1 MTLTQMTQAKD
12 PSTKKQ
18 LVTRSQAHGAMIRE
32 LKERRAACEE
42 TVRVIELT
50 NSQLN
55 ECT

>member
-1 MTLTQMTQAKD
+1 MQKKAKD
-12 PSTKKQ
+12 PATKAQ
-18 LVTRSQAHGAMIRE
+18 VVTRSQAHEAMIRDY
-32 LKERRAACEE
+32 KERKAACEE